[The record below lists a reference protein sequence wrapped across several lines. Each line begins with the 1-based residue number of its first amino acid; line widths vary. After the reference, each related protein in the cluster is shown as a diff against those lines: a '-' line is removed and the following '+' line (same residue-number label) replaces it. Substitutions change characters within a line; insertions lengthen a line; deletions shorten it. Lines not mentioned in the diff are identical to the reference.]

1 MESQIT
7 GKTLIRSFLICL
19 LSLVLVIS
27 FLPVTA
33 LASEDDNANGG
44 SVDQTGDADIVSS
57 EITDEGLVVE
67 YSLDDL
73 GITGEEEA
81 ATEEDVMKVLAAAE
95 LVPLADTEGTVDCG
109 NGWVLGY
116 ELTDEGI
123 AISEVVSVGNGDL
136 VIPETVDGSPVV
148 AIGNRAFENC
158 SVGFA
163 LTLPQSITSLGLYA
177 FSGAGVTSINIPA
190 GVTRIT
196 YSCFIRCLGL
206 SDVTFEGASM
216 RYLSQY
222 SFAMCTSL
230 KSIEIPLLTDT
241 PTREDQ
247 TEDDL
252 NGAAVSFNFAVGANC
267 FNGCSNLSL
276 IIFDGPIVS
285 NPVSYLSDPSCVT
298 GCADDLSIVCKCAAI
313 SIPSGTGG
321 AGVVTAGNVYY
332 TFDFYA
338 SAEGADN
345 QSYDDPDYLS
355 SVTLKAVTREL
366 TSTGNQRSTYAIQIF
381 PFLYGTTDYSDLI
394 YEGNVPDLPEGKV
407 WGVVN
412 TSLNASSYMTSCYR
426 VAAVDPEDIT
436 YGWVS
441 SPSID
446 ALNAQGS
453 STSGTGGGF
462 NDNDEDYAQFYMAPD
477 GSIPELD
484 EISVHDSMNR
494 VIDPNVYTL
503 AYEKASYE
511 YSEGN
516 NGRIQTTTIWNDID
530 LADITE
536 PGEYRVHGVGVGE
549 YSESETATAAFQVVR
564 QSPSVKTYYDSSSTS
579 EYLAAVAYD
588 STANLTETPAFDV
601 IVPSSDWQNQ
611 LLGAGFAG
619 AGNGLL
625 LTDCKSD
632 YSANMTKAAI
642 SSGADSYIMMGT
654 EEAVPQ
660 SINTHDEVYLA
671 DFVDEKLTRNHT
683 RYGSGTTTAQEL
695 ATTAIGRFRAANWGA
710 EWGSTAVVASA
721 TDELATVAATQY
733 IYHNAARTFFLKDDG
748 TIADDDLTLLAASD
762 ITDIVLVGDS
772 TCVSDDV
779 ANGIASATGK
789 TPTRILEDSNACSA
803 SIDLAQQLVD
813 AGNNSWS
820 TVVVADAS
828 KSANVSNAA
837 VYAEQTGGVM
847 LTCRTTADLMQIE
860 ALFEQLI
867 LTTDDLG
874 VVSDLR
880 LVGKFNY
887 VDDAGT
893 YLSSAW
899 ETSYADLNGT
909 GSITLNTDDTF
920 ESSGYLYQVTGATTA
935 RLIGFTGSASYT
947 NLPKQVTFA
956 GVTYTVESISA
967 FNDVNNPNDY
977 YYDSIYT
984 MVSLGVITGYNAST
998 FGVGDSMTRAQLA
1011 TILWRVSEPEAYAA
1025 YNEKT
1030 AKNTTNMPDN
1040 PDGMYYTGAVNW
1052 ASENGIVTGNQHED
1066 GSYTFNP
1073 DDPVTFEQ
1081 MITMVAR
1088 LVIGADKA
1096 SSYNAVILDV
1106 STYTDGSSVSD
1117 WARGAM
1123 SWSIAEGLVTGNNN
1137 GNGTY
1142 TIAPLE
1148 SVARERATTVLA
1160 RAIGMGDMSTF

>member
-1 MESQIT
+1 MESQVT
-7 GKTLIRSFLICL
+7 GKTLVRSILIGL
-19 LSLVLVIS
+19 LALVLVVS

-33 LASEDDNANGG
+33 MA
-44 SVDQTGDADIVSS
+44 SVDEFANADSAEQNDDADTVST
-57 EITDEGLVVE
+57 ELTDEGLVVE

-73 GITGEEEA
+73 STTDDED
-81 ATEEDVMKVLAAAE
+81 ATAEEDIMQVLAAAE

-116 ELTDEGI
+116 ELTDEGVT
-123 AISEVVSVGNGDL
+123 ISEVVSVGTGDL
-136 VIPETVDGSPVV
+136 AIPDTVDGSSVV

-158 SVGFA
+158 SGSFA

-177 FSGAGVTSINIPA
+177 FNGAGVTSINIPA

-196 YSCFIRCLGL
+196 YSCFLRCFGL
-206 SDVTFEGASM
+206 TDITFEGESM

-230 KSIEIPLLTDT
+230 TSIEIPLLTDT
-241 PTREDQ
+241 PSRTDMNEDG
-247 TEDDL
+247 L
-252 NGAAVSFNFAVGANC
+252 NGAEVSFNFAVGANC
-267 FNGCSNLSL
+267 FLSCSNLSL

-298 GCADDLSIVCKCAAI
+298 DCADDLSIVCKCAAI

-321 AGVVTAGNVYY
+321 AGVVTAGNIYY

-338 SAEGADN
+338 SAEGAGN
-345 QSYDDPDYLS
+345 QSYNDPDYLS

-381 PFLYGTTDYSDLI
+381 PFLYGTTDYSELI
-394 YEGNVPDLPEGKV
+394 YEGRVPDLPQGKV
-407 WGVVN
+407 WGLVN
-412 TSLNASSYMTSCYR
+412 TSPNANSYMTSCYR
-426 VAAVDPEDIT
+426 VAAVDPDDVA
-436 YGWVS
+436 YGWIS

-446 ALNAQGS
+446 ALNAQGGN
-453 STSGTGGGF
+453 TSGTGGAF
-462 NDNDEDYAQFYMAPD
+462 NNDDTEYADFYMDAD
-477 GSIPELD
+477 GNIPELN
-484 EISVHDSMNR
+484 EIVVHNTKDG
-494 VIDPNVYTL
+494 VIDPSVYTL
-503 AYEKASYE
+503 VFEKASYE
-511 YSEGN
+511 YVPSG
-516 NGRIQTTTIWNDID
+516 NGRIDTVTTWDEI
-530 LADITE
+530 AFEDITDV
-536 PGEYRVHGVGVGE
+536 GTYRVHAVGVGDFNG
-549 YSESETATAAFQVVR
+549 SETALAGFYVIR
-564 QSPSVKTYYDSSSTS
+564 QSPNVTTYYDSTSNS
-579 EYLAAVAYD
+579 EYLASVTYD
-588 STANLTETPAFDV
+588 ATTYASGNSAFDV
-601 IVPSSDWQNQ
+601 IVPSSDWRNQ

-619 AGNGLL
+619 AGKGFL

-632 YSANMTKAAI
+632 YSATMTKAAI
-642 SSGADSYIMMGT
+642 KTGADSYIIMGT

-660 SINTHDEVYLA
+660 SVNTHDEVYLA
-671 DFVDEKLTRNHT
+671 DFVDENLTRNHS
-683 RYGSGTTTAQEL
+683 RYGANTTTAQEL
-695 ATTAIGRFRAANWGA
+695 ATAAIGTFRADRWGA
-710 EWGSTAVVASA
+710 EWGSTAVVTSA
-721 TDELATVAATQY
+721 TDELATVPAAQY

-748 TIADDDLTLLAASD
+748 TIASDDLTSLAASD
-762 ITDIVLVGDS
+762 ITRIVLVGDS
-772 TCVSDDV
+772 TCVSNDV
-779 ANGIASATGK
+779 ANSIAAATGK
-789 TPTRILEDSNACSA
+789 TPTRILENTNACAA
-803 SIDLAQQLVD
+803 SIDLAQQMVN
-813 AGNNSWS
+813 AGECSWS

-828 KSANVSNAA
+828 KSVNVSNAA
-837 VYAEQTGGVM
+837 VYAEQAGGVM
-847 LTCRTTADLMQIE
+847 LTCRSTADLKEIE

-867 LTTDDLG
+867 LNDDLG
-874 VVSDLR
+874 VVSDLCM
-880 LVGKFNY
+880 VGKFNY
-887 VDDAGT
+887 ADEAGS

-899 ETSYADLNGT
+899 QTSYADLNKT
-909 GSITLNTDDTF
+909 GSISLETDDTF
-920 ESSGYLYQVTGATTA
+920 EVNGYLYQVTGANAA

-947 NLPKQVTFA
+947 GLPQRVTFA

-967 FNDVNNPNDY
+967 FNDVDDPNEY

-984 MVSLGVITGYNAST
+984 MVSLGVITGYNATT

-1011 TILWRVSEPEAYAA
+1011 TILWRVSEPEAYAT
-1025 YNEKT
+1025 YDEKT

-1052 ASENGIVTGNQHED
+1052 ASEKGVVTGNQHDD

-1096 SSYNAVILDV
+1096 ASYNAAILNV